1 MLTKIINTV
10 TNVLFIV
17 SSSLFIFIIVR
28 QGAPGKIL
36 PRAANWPGP
45 APDYSNTIVNF
56 HKGLCIVI
64 I

>member
-45 APDYSNTIVNF
+45 ALTIAIPLLIFIRDCV
-56 HKGLCIVI
+56 L
-64 I
+64 